1 MEETQLPLRTQ
12 SDTHTSFT
20 PRKLKMEWRK
30 LNFLFELKVT
40 LTHLKLK
47 MEWRKLNFPFELKV
61 TLTHLLHLE
70 NSKWNGGNSTS
81 LRTQSD
87 IYTEKTQ
94 NGMEETQLP
103 FRTPK

>member
-12 SDTHTSFT
+12 SDSHTSFT

-30 LNFLFELKVT
+30 LSFPFELKVT

-61 TLTHLLHLE
+61 TLTHLFHLE

-81 LRTQSD
+81 PSNSSD
-87 IYTEKTQ
+87 THTS
-94 NGMEETQLP
+94 
-103 FRTPK
+103 